1 LEKNRYDI
9 KNNYICKKTE
19 LMNQEQAYQIVEQ
32 ALNAAT
38 TKGVYNLQ
46 DAANILAALNV
57 VRPLCVTEKT
67 NEDGI

>member
-1 LEKNRYDI
+1 
-9 KNNYICKKTE
+9 
-19 LMNQEQAYQIVEQ
+19 MNQEQAYQIVEQ